1 MDNLYFDQGFEDRLY
16 SDQEMRE
23 MYKEMVKTSLNFQSI
38 WLLIAFFVLFLEGVI
53 FIIIGVEGP
62 MDTLILLLSFI
73 PLIVWFFLK
82 NKSNQIR
89 NAVDND
95 EGFYAEIKTFRG
107 IKVPTYTWVKFGRST
122 RLDIRMIQFKDGK
135 VSLYTVYPKM
145 KKIFELN
152 SNDITFKL
160 TTPKDIT
167 FKLTKDQKK
176 IWIQTPSK
184 RHAVYFMS
192 KYEEKIKNYLIR
204 EGYKTQDK

>member
-1 MDNLYFDQGFEDRLY
+1 MDKLYFDQGFENRLY

-23 MYKEMVKTSLNFQSI
+23 MYKEMVKKSLNFQSI
-38 WLLIAFFVLFLEGVI
+38 WLLLAFFVLFLEGVI

-62 MDTLILLLSFI
+62 IDTLILLASFI
-73 PLIVWFFLK
+73 PLIIWFLLK

-95 EGFYAEIKTFRG
+95 EGFYAQIKTLRG

-122 RLDIRMIQFKDGK
+122 RLDIRLIQFIDGK
-135 VSLYTVYPKM
+135 VSLYTVYPKV

-152 SNDITFKL
+152 SN
-160 TTPKDIT
+160 DIT

>member
-1 MDNLYFDQGFEDRLY
+1 MDNLYFDQEFENRLY

-38 WLLIAFFVLFLEGVI
+38 WLFITFFILFLEGVI
-53 FIIIGVEGP
+53 FFIIGVEGP
-62 MDTLILLLSFI
+62 TATLILLASFI
-73 PLIVWFFLK
+73 PLIIWFLLK

-89 NAVDND
+89 NTVDND
-95 EGFYAEIKTFRG
+95 EGFYAGIKSLRG
-107 IKVPTYTWVKFGRST
+107 IRVPTYTWVKFGRST
-122 RLDIRMIQFKDGK
+122 RLDIRMIQFIDGK
-135 VSLYTVYPKM
+135 VSLYTVYPKI

-152 SNDITFKL
+152 SNDITFKF
-160 TTPKDIT
+160 TTSKDIT

-176 IWIQTPSK
+176 FWIQTPSK
-184 RHAVYFMS
+184 RYAVYFMS